1 MSNNHPL
8 DDLTSSDFI
17 YQALK
22 SIVAAVFIL
31 TITYLLTPLF
41 LEFLH
46 EAYIGISYWLD
57 VVMDYTRAPA

>member
-41 LEFLH
+41 LELLH
-46 EAYIGISYWLD
+46 EAYNGILIWLH
-57 VVMDYTRAPA
+57 VFMDYTWAAD

>member
-1 MSNNHPL
+1 MSKNHPL

-46 EAYIGISYWLD
+46 EAYIGIYFWLD
-57 VVMDYTRAPA
+57 VVMDYTWAVD

>member
-31 TITYLLTPLF
+31 TITYLLTPQF
-41 LEFLH
+41 LELLH
-46 EAYIGISYWLD
+46 EAYIGISFWLD
-57 VVMDYTRAPA
+57 VVMDYTWATT